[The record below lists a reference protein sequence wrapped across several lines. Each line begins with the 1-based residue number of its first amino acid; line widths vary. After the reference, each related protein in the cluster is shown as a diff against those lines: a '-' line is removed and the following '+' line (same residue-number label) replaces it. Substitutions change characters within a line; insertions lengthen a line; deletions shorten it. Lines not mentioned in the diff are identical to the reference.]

1 MLKATT
7 QPLTTRFYGKTNW
20 GEFAWF
26 VIFMGC
32 LGLGALFIIVKIILS
47 NLYFLKSPL
56 HLLSALSL
64 ILYTSIILYWGFLMR
79 WEYKDGGKNAVEDF
93 WKKFW
98 RGKVPRLVDIR
109 VEQPGLEDYVKRLGK
124 YPEDLTSEELADMFL
139 KLKKEFGDEEYVV
152 FDFYRGIM
160 HVYVYIPVRVFM
172 KLEKILDGRR
182 YDVIK
187 RGDKKVL
194 KYEDGEEIELSDEE
208 YETLRFLDVLVR
220 TQPENIM
227 YIKDLKDRLK
237 SGRIDLREYILEA
250 YRFKF

>member
-1 MLKATT
+1 
-7 QPLTTRFYGKTNW
+7 
-20 GEFAWF
+20 
-26 VIFMGC
+26 
-32 LGLGALFIIVKIILS
+32 
-47 NLYFLKSPL
+47 
-56 HLLSALSL
+56 
-64 ILYTSIILYWGFLMR
+64 
-79 WEYKDGGKNAVEDF
+79 
-93 WKKFW
+93 
-98 RGKVPRLVDIR
+98 
-109 VEQPGLEDYVKRLGK
+109 
-124 YPEDLTSEELADMFL
+124 
-139 KLKKEFGDEEYVV
+139 VV

-160 HVYVYIPVRVFM
+160 HVDVYVYIPVRVFM

-194 KYEDGEEIELSDEE
+194 RYEDGEEIELSDEE

-250 YRFKF
+250 YRFKFWGKRKS